1 MQKRRLQIKVL
12 QAKQDEQIKDE
23 AITSNVSLDSNL
35 DIIDTIESYESK
47 NDENDGGL
55 LRVIAMDP
63 DSKLET
69 KKAIYILNSQS
80 TESVIQTIL
89 LKANIPGSIQDFN
102 LSYLDM
108 EQNIV
113 ILKNEE
119 RPLQVENVNY
129 AETIFRLIVLF
140 ALTQK
145 AEERIGVPVVAKE
158 DPLKKKQQ
166 EIMAEIYETEAKY
179 ASDLNLVVNVPLQ

>member
-1 MQKRRLQIKVL
+1 ML